1 MRAVLRDPLHWLDVK
16 YKLALTFIGVC
27 LLAFGVGG
35 YLVSTSASRALEDE
49 ILLRLSYQCRTYAD
63 SFDANLHLLTRR
75 AEDFASDGFI
85 RQGVE
90 SALGAGSPAAASE
103 ARTVLR
109 RHLAENKLPLVPA
122 FLDLTVIGPDGSPV
136 VSVRDAVSPHAAAV
150 AQGSAAAEGPWQS
163 GMLAPTATDDF
174 PVQAISVPL
183 RSLDGRRLVGRL
195 VAWVRTGSWLAS
207 SLAGTGARGGGDDAV
222 ALSLED
228 RDGHAMAVPPALLAG
243 GAGAELARTGFGL
256 RIVEA
261 AAGDRA
267 ADSARFTPRG
277 GVIEDARTLD
287 ANGWTARVK
296 LTSTAALEPVSG
308 LQSRF
313 LLVGV
318 ALALAIGVILYF
330 PMRFVARPLVDL
342 RDAARRVKDGDF
354 GARVEPR
361 SEDEI
366 GELARSFNHMA
377 EAVEVRT
384 RRLEEAAGELAS
396 QRDRLDAVIAS
407 MRDGLVVLDPDGKP
421 VLTNA
426 AARPLLE
433 LLAARDRRITSHY
446 GCGES
451 KTADAGCAG
460 CLVDA
465 NRPARSCIVDVG
477 DRVHEI
483 HVTRLPG
490 GEGARRGRVLVS
502 RDITDRVAQDERQ
515 IHHERVSVL
524 GEVAAVMAHE
534 LNNPL
539 AAISMFAQM
548 AESGLPAD
556 SPYREH
562 LSVIRRNTDNCKR
575 AIRELLDYATGA
587 PPEVGE
593 VDLHAVLDDVAR
605 FLRPLAERGNVEI
618 RCEHGAGAATLAG
631 DEIQVRQVFVNLVLN
646 AVQAM
651 GKSGGSVTLATRRE
665 ADHVVVDVTDTGPG
679 LSEEARRRMFEPF
692 FTTKRRGAGTGLGLP
707 TARRIAELH
716 GGGVELVESA
726 PGRTV
731 FRVRLRCT
739 APVPAGT

>member
-1 MRAVLRDPLHWLDVK
+1 MLRDPLHWLDVK

-63 SFDANLHLLTRR
+63 SFDANLHLLTSRT
-75 AEDFASDGFI
+75 EDFASDGFI
-85 RQGVE
+85 RQSAE
-90 SALGAGSPAAASE
+90 TALGGVAPEAVAG
-103 ARTVLR
+103 ARDVLR
-109 RHLAENKLPLVPA
+109 RHLRENKLPLVPA
-122 FLDLTVIGPDGSPV
+122 FLDLTVTGPDGREL
-136 VSVRDAVSPHAAAV
+136 VSVRAAASPHLAAV
-150 AQGSAAAEGPWQS
+150 AAGAGAAEGPWHS
-163 GMLAPTATDDF
+163 GMLAPTAADDF

-183 RSLDGRRLVGRL
+183 RSLDGMRRLGRL
-195 VAWVRTGSWLAS
+195 VAWVRTGSWVAS
-207 SLAGTGARGGGDDAV
+207 SLAGTGVPQRGGDDAV
-222 ALSLED
+222 ALSLD
-228 RDGHAMAVPPALLAG
+228 DGNGHALTIPPALLAG
-243 GAGAELARTGFGL
+243 APAAESELARTGFGL
-256 RIVEA
+256 RIVDA
-261 AAGDRA
+261 KAGDRA
-267 ADSARFTPRG
+267 ADVARFTPRG
-277 GVIEDARTLD
+277 GVIEDARPLD
-287 ANGWTARVK
+287 SNGWTARVK

-318 ALALAIGVILYF
+318 ALAVAIGVILYF

-384 RRLEEAAGELAS
+384 RRLEVAALELAS

-407 MRDGLVVLDPDGKP
+407 MRDGLVVLDPDGNP

-426 AARPLLE
+426 AARPLLD

-446 GCGES
+446 ACGEP
-451 KTADAGCAG
+451 KTAGAGCAG

-465 NRPARSCIVDVG
+465 VRPARSCIVDVG

-490 GEGARRGRVLVS
+490 GDGVRRGRVLVS

-548 AESGLPAD
+548 VESGLAAD
-556 SPYREH
+556 SPYKEH
-562 LSVIRRNTDNCKR
+562 LTVIRRNTEQCKR

-587 PPEVGE
+587 PPEVAE
-593 VDLHAVLDDVAR
+593 VEVQAVLDDVGR
-605 FLRPLAERGNVEI
+605 FLRPLAERSGVEI
-618 RCEHGAGAATLAG
+618 RCDHGAGAATLAG
-631 DEIQVRQVFVNLVLN
+631 DEIQVRQIFVNLVLN

-651 GKSGGSVTLATRRE
+651 GKAGGRVTLAARAE

-679 LSEEARRRMFEPF
+679 VCEEARRRIFEPF

-716 GGGVELVESA
+716 GGGLELVESA

-731 FRVRLRCT
+731 FRVRLRCA
-739 APVPAGT
+739 APAPAGT